1 MYVSIYNCTQMFCD
15 SFLMLPRRSH
25 LQPIVSAGVACM
37 KRDIGEAV
45 LDFVTCH
52 RCGSAGRRD
61 TVMDE
66 DEDGDEDKDESGDDT
81 ERPISTNTDS
91 TDTSGRSNRARRSSV
106 FNSFLSW
113 NNASVTASSRS
124 SQRSSTYGSR
134 NAEGNKTAL
143 PPIASSGVTTSEAVT
158 SVQDDDIFIP
168 EETVAPIEE
177 EEECEEDDET
187 PRDDNV

>member
-1 MYVSIYNCTQMFCD
+1 M
-15 SFLMLPRRSH
+15 
-25 LQPIVSAGVACM
+25 QPIVSASVACM

-45 LDFVTCH
+45 LNFVKC
-52 RCGSAGRRD
+52 RWCGRVGLRD
-61 TVMDE
+61 TMIDEGE
-66 DEDGDEDKDESGDDT
+66 DEDEDKDENGDDT
-81 ERPISTNTDS
+81 ERPLSTNTDV

-113 NNASVTASSRS
+113 NNASDFVSGRS

-134 NAEGNKTAL
+134 SAGKNKAAL

-158 SVQDDDIFIP
+158 SGRDDDIFIP
-168 EETVAPIEE
+168 EETAAPIEE
-177 EEECEEDDET
+177 EEECEEGDET

>member
-1 MYVSIYNCTQMFCD
+1 MFCD
-15 SFLMLPRRSH
+15 SFLMISRRSH
-25 LQPIVSAGVACM
+25 LQPIVSASVACM

-45 LDFVTCH
+45 LNFVTC
-52 RCGSAGRRD
+52 RQCGSVVRRD
-61 TVMDE
+61 TMAVDE
-66 DEDGDEDKDESGDDT
+66 DEDEDKDENGDDT
-81 ERPISTNTDS
+81 ERPLSTNTDV

-113 NNASVTASSRS
+113 NNASVNAKGAKGRS

-143 PPIASSGVTTSEAVT
+143 PPIASSGVTSEAVTGT

-168 EETVAPIEE
+168 EETAAPIEE
-177 EEECEEDDET
+177 EEECEEGDES

>member
-1 MYVSIYNCTQMFCD
+1 MFCD

-45 LDFVTCH
+45 LNFVTC
-52 RCGSAGRRD
+52 RWCGLAGRRD
-61 TVMDE
+61 NMMDVDE
-66 DEDGDEDKDESGDDT
+66 DEDGDKDENGDDT
-81 ERPISTNTDS
+81 ERPLSTNTDV
-91 TDTSGRSNRARRSSV
+91 TDASGRSNRARRSSV

-113 NNASVTASSRS
+113 NNASVIASGSRS

-143 PPIASSGVTTSEAVT
+143 PPIASSGVTSEAVT
-158 SVQDDDIFIP
+158 SVQDGDIFIP
-168 EETVAPIEE
+168 EDTVAPIEE

>member
-1 MYVSIYNCTQMFCD
+1 
-15 SFLMLPRRSH
+15 MLPRRSH
-25 LQPIVSAGVACM
+25 LQPIVSASVACM

-45 LDFVTCH
+45 LNFVTC
-52 RCGSAGRRD
+52 RQCGSVGRRD
-61 TVMDE
+61 AIMDKDE
-66 DEDGDEDKDESGDDT
+66 DEDENKDENGDDT
-81 ERPISTNTDS
+81 ERPLSTNIDV

-113 NNASVTASSRS
+113 NNASIIVKDAKGRL

-134 NAEGNKTAL
+134 NAEMMKSAL
-143 PPIASSGVTTSEAVT
+143 PPIASSGATSEAVT

-168 EETVAPIEE
+168 EETAAPIEE
-177 EEECEEDDET
+177 EEGDET